1 MAFPGIFMRWFL
13 VVHHLLMGLLK
24 TRQGNPNIMGNQLN
38 FEKKVSK
45 HERMITFSIGAE
57 KSE

>member
-1 MAFPGIFMRWFL
+1 M
-13 VVHHLLMGLLK
+13 VQHLLMGLFK
-24 TRQGNPNIMGNQLN
+24 TRQGNPNIMGNRLN

-45 HERMITFSIGAE
+45 HERMITSSIGVE

>member
-1 MAFPGIFMRWFL
+1 MAFPWILVRWFL
-13 VVHHLLMGLLK
+13 VVQHLLMGLFK
-24 TRQGNPNIMGNQLN
+24 TRQGNPNIMGNRLN

-45 HERMITFSIGAE
+45 HERMITSSIGVE

>member
-1 MAFPGIFMRWFL
+1 
-13 VVHHLLMGLLK
+13 MGLLK

-38 FEKKVSK
+38 FEKKNSK
-45 HERMITFSIGAE
+45 HERIITSSIGVE